1 MYLIKETCV
10 GCHNCAME
18 CPMQAISY
26 VGRQYQIDQEKCVQ
40 CGLCERLCHSCS
52 IIDTEA
58 PPPQPHPP
66 VEKRCD
72 VLVCGGGSGLIAAV
86 KAAQAGNKVIL
97 IEKAKKL
104 GGNSDYAHGFFPIY
118 TKWHEKHGLEDLR
131 EKAVPFFLDACN
143 HELEEDVIRTA
154 VYGCGEFF
162 DWMCENGDMEEYFR
176 FSPRPMIPGGPPLAY
191 GNASIG
197 VPSRRFD
204 NLLCRDESIGPGWGY
219 TVVKYTLL
227 DAIREQKLDV
237 EILTETA
244 AEHLLLDGEGRISG
258 VLASDPGGEVRIG
271 AKAVVLATG
280 GFARSAEKMQKYFQ
294 YFDCETTP
302 HCFTV
307 PSDTGD
313 AMDMLEE
320 LGVHPDPMRMFAPY
334 QAKPSHHPYSFA
346 LNIIMGNPCA
356 VQFNLNGKRW
366 HCEAGSM
373 DDMTCLEFLQ
383 QPKQICWT
391 IMDEETLEFLIDDTR
406 KHNFM
411 LADNPQV
418 MDCVMQEVE
427 EELAMPR
434 DVFPGPAVRKAD
446 TIGELAEDLGIDR
459 ETLTAEVARY
469 NRFCEQKNDED
480 FHKPPMFL
488 RPIGSKGPYY
498 AIYGQRFVEMAAGG
512 LRVDGQC
519 RVLREDR
526 TPIPGLYGVGDAT
539 SAMHRR
545 GKYAIIS
552 ELTWAVASAYKSGEN
567 AAAYAEQMRQTGGN
581 VHE

>member
-40 CGLCERLCHSCS
+40 CGLCEKLCHSCS

-58 PPPQPHPP
+58 PAPVPHVPL
-66 VEKRCD
+66 EKECD
-72 VLVCGGGSGLIAAV
+72 VLVCGGGTGVISAV
-86 KAAQAGNKVIL
+86 KAAQQGKKVIL

-131 EKAVPFFLDACN
+131 EKAIPFFLDACG

-162 DWMCENGDMEEYFR
+162 DWLCENGDMEQYFS
-176 FSPRPMIPGGPPLAY
+176 FMPRPSISNSVPLAY
-191 GNASIG
+191 GNASIS
-197 VPSRRFD
+197 PIRRVFD
-204 NLLCRDESIGPGWGY
+204 NLLCRDEAIGPGWGY
-219 TVVKYTLL
+219 TVVKHTML
-227 DAIREQKLDV
+227 DAIRTQKLDV

-244 AEHLLLDGEGRISG
+244 AWHLMLNEDGKICG
-258 VLASDPGGEVRIG
+258 VLARDPGGEVKIWAG
-271 AKAVVLATG
+271 AVILATG
-280 GFARSAEKMQKYFQ
+280 GFARSDEKMQKYFRF
-294 YFDCETTP
+294 FDCDTVP
-302 HCFTV
+302 HRFTV

-313 AMDMLEE
+313 AIDMLQE
-320 LGVHPDPMRMFAPY
+320 LGVEPDPARMFTPY
-334 QAKPSHHPYSFA
+334 RAGPSHHPYSFA
-346 LNIIMGNPCA
+346 LNVICSNPMV

-366 HCEAGSM
+366 RNEDTMGVMSCP
-373 DDMTCLEFLQ
+373 EFSQ

-391 IMDEETLEFLIDDTR
+391 IMDHETLQFLIQDTR
-406 KHNFM
+406 EHNFM
-411 LADNPQV
+411 LADNPGI
-418 MDCVMQEVE
+418 MDSTMLEVE

-434 DVFPGPAVRKAD
+434 DVFPGPAVRRAD
-446 TIGELAEDLGIDR
+446 SIAALAEDLGIDGAVL
-459 ETLTAEVARY
+459 EAEIERY
-469 NRFCEQKNDED
+469 NSFCEQKNDED
-480 FHKPPMFL
+480 FHKNPMFL
-488 RPIGSKGPYY
+488 RPIGPKGPYY

-519 RVLREDR
+519 RVLREDG

-545 GKYAIIS
+545 DKYAVIS
-552 ELTWAVASAYKSGEN
+552 ELTWATASAYKSGEH
-567 AAAYAEQMRQTGGN
+567 AASYVEQCEPNGGDRD
-581 VHE
+581 E